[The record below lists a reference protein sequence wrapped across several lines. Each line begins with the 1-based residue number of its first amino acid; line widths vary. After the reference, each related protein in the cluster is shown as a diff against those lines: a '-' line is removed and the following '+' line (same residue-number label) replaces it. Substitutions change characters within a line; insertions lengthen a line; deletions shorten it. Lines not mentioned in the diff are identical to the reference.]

1 MGKRKAKVR
10 VTEIDDNVGSVEI
23 TLPRLFLYCG
33 VEQWS
38 ARWAHNPEVV
48 GSNPSAATNFKLN
61 KMNDY
66 INKLE
71 KHFKD
76 YDVKISDEAFG
87 WNGGDLSIS
96 PWYTADDYEVHV
108 MTNDERNVDW
118 ENDVYYYE
126 PQFEDIMNRI
136 VDTVAD
142 AGHDVKI
149 YVSDLETYLPEP
161 DVLDW
166 LERQE
171 ESLEVTINNHQA

>member
-1 MGKRKAKVR
+1 
-10 VTEIDDNVGSVEI
+10 
-23 TLPRLFLYCG
+23 
-33 VEQWS
+33 
-38 ARWAHNPEVV
+38 
-48 GSNPSAATNFKLN
+48 
-61 KMNDY
+61 MNDY

-126 PQFEDIMNRI
+126 PQFPDIMQRI

-142 AGHDVKI
+142 AGFDVKI
-149 YVSDLETYLPEP
+149 YVSDLERYLPEEE
-161 DVLDW
+161 VLNW
-166 LERQE
+166 LEE
-171 ESLEVTINNHQA
+171 NENDLAVTINNHQA